1 MHIYLISR
9 KSSPTKCKWEM
20 PQKRANAEPGPLN
33 AKEEVLL
40 RQLVELYTIAG
51 RPIGSKVLSER
62 TGGAGLSPSS
72 IRNAMAKLKRE
83 GYVSSRHPSGGRIPT
98 VKAYRYYADHLLK
111 PTKPSPALLRRLENG
126 LSGALCGNENGG
138 GFLMLSRVLA
148 TLSNQAGIVALKPPS
163 RKHGLT
169 IAEGLSFEGRAFYGF
184 LEHLLKN
191 PLAFL
196 GSMPLK
202 AVGLEMNPWKASL
215 LLSVTETS
223 RIQGGEGELAVFWEG
238 VGNLAMT
245 PEFSSTEGLRQLFE
259 MLEERERIGEALIQA
274 TQARKQRVEVLFS
287 RLDLGLRWKTEL
299 SYVVSTHASK
309 EAGDVVIGVVG
320 PIRMDYASVVPFV
333 AHAAGMLE
341 ERTAITLKRGFS

>member
-1 MHIYLISR
+1 
-9 KSSPTKCKWEM
+9 M
-20 PQKRANAEPGPLN
+20 PQKRVSAERDHLN
-33 AKEEVLL
+33 ARDEDLL
-40 RQLVELYTIAG
+40 RQLVELHTTAG
-51 RPIGSKVLSER
+51 RAIGSKVLSER
-62 TGGAGLSPSS
+62 TGEGGLSPSS
-72 IRNAMAKLKRE
+72 IRNAMAKLKKE
-83 GYVSSRHPSGGRIPT
+83 GYVSQRHPSGGRIPT
-98 VKAYRYYADHLLK
+98 VKAYRYYADHLLQ
-111 PTKPSPALLRRLENG
+111 PRKPSPAMLRRLENG
-126 LSGALCGNENGG
+126 LSGALNWNEGG
-138 GFLMLSRVLA
+138 GDFLMLSRVLA

-163 RKHGLT
+163 RKPGLT
-169 IAEGLSFEGRAFYGF
+169 IAEGMSFEGRAFYAF
-184 LEHLLKN
+184 LEHMLKN

-202 AVGLEMNPWKASL
+202 AVGLEMNRWKASL

-223 RIQGGEGELAVFWEG
+223 HIQGGEGELAVFWEG
-238 VGNLAMT
+238 IGNLAMT
-245 PEFSSTEGLRQLFE
+245 PEFGSTEGLRQLFE

-274 TQARKQRVEVLFS
+274 IQARKQRVEVLFS

-333 AHAAGMLE
+333 AHVAGMLE